1 MSQLTGITPVY
12 TDAAGN
18 KLRADLAIIAEWI
31 KPGSKVLDLGCGDGV
46 LLAYLRDHHD
56 VNGYGLEINAFNIE
70 ACVKRDINVIQADLN
85 DGLKEYFNDDS
96 FDYVIMS
103 QTLQATEQPDLILKE
118 MLRVGR
124 EGIVTFPNM
133 AYWRARLQLAVQGIM
148 PVTKGLPNQWYNTP
162 NVHLCTLQDFEAL
175 CRLHDID
182 VLQREV
188 VDHSHR
194 RGNLLMRLLPNL
206 FGEVAIYRCS
216 QEQGVPPP
224 AVPL

>member
-1 MSQLTGITPVY
+1 MSQLTEITPVY
-12 TDAAGN
+12 DEGGDK

-56 VNGYGLEINAFNIE
+56 VTGYGLEINAFNIE
-70 ACVKRDINVIQADLN
+70 ACVERDINVIQADLN
-85 DGLKEYFNDDS
+85 DGLQEYFADDS

-103 QTLQATEQPDLILKE
+103 QTLQATEQPDLILQE

-133 AYWRARLQLAVQGIM
+133 AYWRARLQLGIQGIM
-148 PVTKGLPNQWYNTP
+148 PVTKGLSNQWYNTP
-162 NVHLCTLQDFEAL
+162 NVHLCTLRDFQSL
-175 CRLHDID
+175 CRQHDID
-182 VLQREV
+182 VLQRTV

-194 RGNLLMRLLPNL
+194 RGNLLMNLLPNL
-206 FGEVAIYRCS
+206 LGEVAIYRCS
-216 QEQGVPPP
+216 RS
-224 AVPL
+224 LFR